1 MGTQPAR
8 RRSRP
13 GQSSTK
19 MKMVIKGALAL
30 ALLASTAGAALA
42 QDQAEDHDRWHN
54 AGERPRPQQRQEA
67 PRPEAPRAEAPRAQP
82 QAQQVQVPQ
91 AQPRNV
97 QGPGGWQRGPDGRN
111 FRGAPDGQ
119 RGDGQQGGDRG
130 GDRNWRQPA
139 EPAVQPPAA
148 VPQNRAND
156 PRQGGDRRWD
166 GDRNDGRRW
175 DNDRNR
181 NDGRGWDGRGWDGRS
196 WNDNRDHQ
204 WRGGDHRQDRPHYDP
219 RNYPRQ
225 WRSPQRYRG
234 YNYRPPPG
242 FYSRSWV
249 FGDILPRTWW
259 TPDYRLNNWWDYGL
273 PIPPIGYEWVRVGDD
288 ALLVDI
294 YSGRVV
300 QVAYDI
306 FW

>member
-1 MGTQPAR
+1 
-8 RRSRP
+8 
-13 GQSSTK
+13 

-30 ALLASTAGAALA
+30 ALLASTAGSALA

-54 AGERPRPQQRQEA
+54 AGERARPQARQEGPRQEA
-67 PRPEAPRAEAPRAQP
+67 PRAETPRAQP
-82 QAQQVQVPQ
+82 QAQAQAPQQQ
-91 AQPRNV
+91 AQPRNQ

-111 FRGAPDGQ
+111 FRGAADNQRGDGQ
-119 RGDGQQGGDRG
+119 RGDGQRGDGQRG
-130 GDRNWRQPA
+130 RDRNVQQPA
-139 EPAVQPPAA
+139 PAA
-148 VPQNRAND
+148 QPAAPAPQNRAND
-156 PRQGGDRRWD
+156 PRQGGDRRWE
-166 GDRNDGRRW
+166 GDRNGRPDGNRG
-175 DNDRNR
+175 DNRNNGRNDGR
-181 NDGRGWDGRGWDGRS
+181 NDGRGW
-196 WNDNRDHQ
+196 NDNRDNQ
-204 WRGGDHRQDRPHYDP
+204 WRGGDHRQDRPRYDP

-225 WRSPQRYRG
+225 WHSPQRYRG

-249 FGDILPRTWW
+249 FGDVLPRAWW
-259 TPDYRLNNWWDYGL
+259 TPDYRLDSWWDYNL